1 MMEGDRSIKQ
11 MTELRTYLSTLIT
24 FLKTFLKKKKISQ
37 GEQKFEKLAFCKRL
51 IFISYLF

>member
-24 FLKTFLKKKKISQ
+24 FLKTFLKMKKILQ
-37 GEQKFEKLAFCKRL
+37 GEQKFEKWAFCKRL